1 MVAADPGG
9 RNWGQFMTRSLA
21 LALRLTLLV
30 ESLLVRLDV
39 RKEA

>member
-1 MVAADPGG
+1 MVVADPDGP
-9 RNWGQFMTRSLA
+9 NWGQSMTRLPA

-30 ESLLVRLDV
+30 DSRLARLDV

>member
-1 MVAADPGG
+1 MVAADPDHPK
-9 RNWGQFMTRSLA
+9 RGQFMTRLPA

-30 ESLLVRLDV
+30 DSLLARLDV